1 MAREVAGESNT
12 DETGEVAQTRATPPP
27 VDEPMPT
34 RESLATTGRRAR
46 TQRTRTLSRR
56 RLADGLVEVPPVPEL
71 DPKDAVLSDPHVP
84 ERKRFCW
91 KCSRPV
97 GRSTEEG
104 PGATSG
110 TCPHCGARFEF
121 SPLLAPGQVIAGQY
135 EVQGCIAH
143 GGLGW
148 IYLAI
153 DRNVDNRWVVLKGLL
168 QLGDAEAQAV
178 AAAERQFLAEVEHPS
193 IVKIYNFV
201 EFRKEGHPPAGYLVM
216 EYVGGSSLR
225 DILATYTRPERLPVE
240 QAIAYILEI
249 LPALAY
255 LHSLGLAYN
264 DLKPDNVMVTDEQ
277 VKLIDLGAV
286 APIESYG
293 YLYGTPGF
301 QAPEIT
307 ETGPT
312 IASDIYTVGRTL
324 AALTLD
330 LPSENGRYVDGLPT
344 PEQAPLLAENES
356 YRRLLLRAIEPDP
369 DRRFGSAPELAA
381 QLTGVLHEI
390 VSRESE
396 QEHPYLSTVF
406 GRQRATFGAEEFVEQ
421 TDVFADG
428 VERER
433 KLNPRNVAQ
442 SLAVPL
448 VDTEDPGAAL
458 VNATAHSDPQLMLDV
473 LERARDGP
481 DRRVPESPELLLAEI
496 RAHLDLG
503 DPGRARQLL
512 RTLALT
518 QPFEWRI
525 DWYRGLAALLS
536 GELTTAYASFDAVYS
551 AMPGEV
557 SAKLALAATAELLLE
572 HSDGSD
578 IERWRLPAR
587 EYYRTVWR
595 IDRNVVSAAFGLARR
610 LSADGDVHGAVAAL
624 DQVPPGSRS
633 YGAARM
639 TAVLT
644 YLSVRPISAIDE
656 TALREC
662 ARRLEALPRT
672 EIRGPQMRTV
682 VLGTALEWVL
692 SGHTPTTAGEPLL
705 GVPFTESGLRA
716 GTESSLRAMARSAPT
731 PTHRYTLVDLANAV
745 RPRSLL

>member
-1 MAREVAGESNT
+1 MMPGEIAGEGNT
-12 DETGEVAQTRATPPP
+12 DDSGEIAQTRAAPPP
-27 VDEPMPT
+27 DDEPMPT
-34 RESLATTGRRAR
+34 RESIPTTGRRAR

-56 RLADGLVEVPPVPEL
+56 RLADGLVEVPPVPER
-71 DPKDAVLSDPHVP
+71 DPQDAVLTDPHVP

-91 KCSRPV
+91 RCSKPV
-97 GRSTEEG
+97 GRTTEAG
-104 PGATSG
+104 PGSPSG
-110 TCPHCGARFEF
+110 ICPHCGARYEF
-121 SPLLAPGQVIAGQY
+121 SPLLSPGQLVAGQY

-178 AAAERQFLAEVEHPS
+178 AAAERQILAEVQHPS

-201 EFRKEGHPPAGYLVM
+201 EYHKEGHPPAGYLVM
-216 EYVGGSSLR
+216 EYVGGNSLR
-225 DILATYTRPERLPVE
+225 DILKTCRPDRLPLE

-249 LPALAY
+249 LPALEY

-286 APIESYG
+286 APLESYG

-312 IASDIYTVGRTL
+312 VASDIYTVGRTL

-330 LPSENGRYVDGLPT
+330 LPSEDGRYVDGLPT

-369 DRRFGSAPELAA
+369 DRRFRSASELAA

-390 VSRESE
+390 VSRDSE
-396 QEHPYLSTVF
+396 REHPYLSTVF
-406 GRQRATFGAEEFVEQ
+406 GRQRATFGADEFVEQ

-473 LERARDGP
+473 LDRARD
-481 DRRVPESPELLLAEI
+481 SPERGVPDSLELKLAEI

-503 DPGRARQLL
+503 DAGKARQLL
-512 RTLALT
+512 RALAPAY
-518 QPFEWRI
+518 PFEWRI
-525 DWYRGLAALLS
+525 DWYRGIAALLS
-536 GELTTAYASFDAVYS
+536 DELTTAYASFDAVYS

-557 SAKLALAATAELLLE
+557 SPKLALAATAELLLE
-572 HSDGSD
+572 HHSESGTD
-578 IERWRLPAR
+578 RWRLPSR

-595 IDRNVVSAAFGLARR
+595 IDRNVVTAAFGLARR
-610 LSADGDVHGAVAAL
+610 LAADGDVNAAVTAL
-624 DQVPPGSRS
+624 DQVPPGSRN

-644 YLSVRPISAIDE
+644 YLSVRPIGAIDE
-656 TALREC
+656 ATLRES
-662 ARRLEALPRT
+662 ARRVEALPRT

-682 VLGTALEWVL
+682 VLGTALEWIL
-692 SGHTPTTAGEPLL
+692 SGNTPTTAHEPLL
-705 GVPFTESGLRA
+705 GVPFTERGLRA
-716 GTESSLRAMARSAPT
+716 GTEASLRAMARSAPT

-745 RPRSLL
+745 RPQSLF

>member
-1 MAREVAGESNT
+1 MTGEVAGESNI
-12 DETGEVAQTRATPPP
+12 DDTGEIAQTRAAPPP
-27 VDEPMPT
+27 EDEPVPT
-34 RESLATTGRRAR
+34 RGSLPSTGRRAR

-56 RLADGLVEVPPVPEL
+56 RLADGLVEVPPVL
-71 DPKDAVLSDPHVP
+71 KRDPQDAVLSDPHVP

-91 KCSRPV
+91 KCSKPV
-97 GRSTEEG
+97 GRTTEAG
-104 PGATSG
+104 PGTPSG
-110 TCPHCGARFEF
+110 ICPHCGARFEF
-121 SPLLAPGQVIAGQY
+121 SPLLSPGQVVAGQY

-168 QLGDAEAQAV
+168 QLGDAEARAV
-178 AAAERQFLAEVEHPS
+178 AAAERQFLAEVEHPG

-201 EFRKEGHPPAGYLVM
+201 EYHKEGHPPAGYLVM
-216 EYVGGSSLR
+216 EYVGGNSLR
-225 DILATYTRPERLPVE
+225 DILATCPRPERLPVE
-240 QAIAYILEI
+240 QAIAYILEA
-249 LPALAY
+249 LPAIEY

-286 APIESYG
+286 APLESYG

-330 LPSENGRYVDGLPT
+330 LPAENGRYVDGLPT
-344 PEQAPLLAENES
+344 PEQAPLLAEYES

-369 DRRFGSAPELAA
+369 DRRFRSAARLAA

-390 VSRESE
+390 VSSESE
-396 QEHPYLSTVF
+396 QEHPYLSAVF

-433 KLNPRNVAQ
+433 KLSPRNVAQ
-442 SLAVPL
+442 ALAVPL

-473 LERARDGP
+473 LERARDS
-481 DRRVPESPELLLAEI
+481 PEHEAPRSLELLLAEV

-503 DPGRARQLL
+503 DADRGRQLL
-512 RTLALT
+512 RPLASAH
-518 QPFEWRI
+518 PFEWRI
-525 DWYRGLAALLS
+525 DWYRGIAALLS
-536 GELTTAYASFDAVYS
+536 EELTTAYAAFDAVYS

-557 SAKLALAATAELLLE
+557 SPKLALAATGELLLE
-572 HSDGSD
+572 RGTESGSD
-578 IERWRLPAR
+578 RWRLPSR

-610 LSADGDVHGAVAAL
+610 LAAEGDIPGAVAAL
-624 DQVPPGSRS
+624 DQVPPSSRS
-633 YGAARM
+633 YAAARM
-639 TAVLT
+639 TAILT
-644 YLSVRPISAIDE
+644 YLSVRPIGAIDE
-656 TALREC
+656 TTLRES
-662 ARRLEALPRT
+662 ARRVEALPRT

-692 SGHTPTTAGEPLL
+692 SGHTPTTAPEPLL
-705 GVPFTESGLRA
+705 GVPFTERGLRA
-716 GTESSLRAMARSAPT
+716 GTESSLRAMARSAPS

-745 RPRSLL
+745 RPRSML